1 MLVGADVLMGIAPY
15 LSRFDLAEKSSA
27 VVDKK
32 IAKED
37 IASWNPTHLSGT
49 TVTDKHKLEG
59 RGLLLSHIDGCDC
72 GVVATGTEDG
82 M

>member
-1 MLVGADVLMGIAPY
+1 MTLDEGG
-15 LSRFDLAEKSSA
+15 
-27 VVDKK
+27 
-32 IAKED
+32 
-37 IASWNPTHLSGT
+37 LSGT